1 MRNDP
6 EMQARLAANY
16 SRLADLKRD
25 MPLLEEENAVRHA
38 QLDDLKAGIIDHER
52 NIGMNLEFKD
62 LALMAAAGTIF
73 IVIIANIL
81 GAFYGMIG
89 VAVTGLCVSAMP
101 ITGILR
107 LDRAAQGH
115 LSQHVMIIFIMLA
128 MPCVLIFLA
137 ISPLHLSVLSI
148 NGLKLLLE
156 IGAPAGILGGVIAV
170 ITGTIRTRTHFRRM
184 RSGEASVPEQAWEKL
199 SERREEL
206 V

>member
-170 ITGTIRTRTHFRRM
+170 ITGTIRTRIHFRRM